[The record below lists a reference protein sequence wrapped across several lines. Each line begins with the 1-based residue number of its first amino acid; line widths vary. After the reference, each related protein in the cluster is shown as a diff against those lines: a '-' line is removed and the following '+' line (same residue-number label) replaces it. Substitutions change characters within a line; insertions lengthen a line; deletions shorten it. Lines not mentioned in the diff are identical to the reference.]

1 MFSDGSQK
9 TICPK
14 RDVSHAVVRASDVKS
29 GPQDGEHV
37 RFSSDRGRR
46 ARQRQVKIH
55 GLDPRKGLVRRIE

>member
-1 MFSDGSQK
+1 M
-9 TICPK
+9 
-14 RDVSHAVVRASDVKS
+14 VRASDVKS